1 MDPIWGLTSLK
12 APEGE
17 AAERSGAWAELGGE
31 VTGEVRSG
39 DGGAWDEEEKE
50 EAVVFAT

>member
-1 MDPIWGLTSLK
+1 MK

-17 AAERSGAWAELGGE
+17 AEERSGAWVELAGE

-50 EAVVFAT
+50 EEAVVFAT